1 MVSESSTCYQKEV
14 RDKMIIYIINFIIGI
29 FAGIGISRTYYYFRD
44 KSKRDFEKRQE
55 RYRRMI

>member
-1 MVSESSTCYQKEV
+1 
-14 RDKMIIYIINFIIGI
+14 MIIYIINFIIGI